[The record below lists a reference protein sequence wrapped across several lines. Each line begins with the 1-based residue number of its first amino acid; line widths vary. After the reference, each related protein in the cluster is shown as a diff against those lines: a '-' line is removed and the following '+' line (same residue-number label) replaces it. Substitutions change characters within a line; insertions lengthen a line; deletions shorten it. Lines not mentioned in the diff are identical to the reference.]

1 MATFELIIDKS
12 TNQIKHCFEISA
24 IESYNIDNE
33 NEFIFY
39 ISDPQMFERIKGA
52 LEDTSVIYL
61 PKDQTNVLVY
71 EDLIIENN
79 PDHERVRLN
88 RKWHKQISERFVL
101 SHNFNKD
108 YTNSMLYEFILLNNK
123 FCNKGYFITDDNRE
137 QTYIDIIAKL
147 DEENITEDD
156 KELIICLERYLEIKD
171 RLDSNMRAYYNYLD
185 IISIIDNPT
194 NDIDFIQSKVDRY
207 IGI

>member
-1 MATFELIIDKS
+1 
-12 TNQIKHCFEISA
+12 
-24 IESYNIDNE
+24 
-33 NEFIFY
+33 
-39 ISDPQMFERIKGA
+39 
-52 LEDTSVIYL
+52 
-61 PKDQTNVLVY
+61 
-71 EDLIIENN
+71 
-79 PDHERVRLN
+79 
-88 RKWHKQISERFVL
+88 
-101 SHNFNKD
+101 
-108 YTNSMLYEFILLNNK
+108 MLYEFILLNNK